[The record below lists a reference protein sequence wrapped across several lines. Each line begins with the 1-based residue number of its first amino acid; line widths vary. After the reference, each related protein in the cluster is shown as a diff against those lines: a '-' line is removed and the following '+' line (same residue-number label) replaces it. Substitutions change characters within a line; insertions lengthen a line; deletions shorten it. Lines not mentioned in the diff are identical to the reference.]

1 MGGKYVSLKTGD
13 RILYEKVYAVIH
25 KQSDLNVIVFETNG
39 GTPISNYMVP
49 TNSTFDPNIIFI
61 PEKENAVFLGWY
73 LDSSFTMPHIE
84 QVITQDTTLYARWAE
99 NGIKTSIKTSVS
111 KAEGKTSIVVTALVT
126 DGNGTPLE
134 GVLVNFS
141 GSAGT
146 WAQKTA
152 VTNNKGEAV
161 VEYTTGNSNPIPGLD
176 MTELLKAVENVSF
189 IADYT
194 QVTVESSCPFVYSFD
209 GQNYHFEHEAIPF
222 SVNKALMSTSYGT
235 LRHLREH
242 NGLYHVR
249 IAEMLPET
257 SFIHGFKLYAVEYKD
272 GQGIIEVFADIFGN
286 PHTIKTKIL
295 PEKFE
300 DHHGN
305 DLLDELLMEDVML
318 ISDYRKLY
326 EGDYVTSYTATFARP
341 DNTTDIAKFMV
352 KAQEAPLMSRI
363 WGWMNDVLDGENNM
377 WWIEQIL
384 NIPENKQAFI
394 ELSKAVN
401 LHVELWDGHQWVE
414 QGQIQAGGHL
424 LEEFL
429 VPLDL
434 SLVDEN
440 IDEIK
445 VRLSFVTGLFQI
457 DSVSMDFS
465 ENAVENVY
473 ELELSEALFNGD
485 ENVIS
490 IINDFESEDYVRM
503 VQGDKIDLYYQVPE
517 IRDGYERGFTVALK
531 GYFHENPDSHLNP
544 IVHEWEGL
552 DAEGIIQA
560 LYEMND
566 KHAIDSMD
574 DFIWINSLFT
584 TLENASIEEKVEQ
597 IVVEHVLPWI
607 FRDENEISVSS
618 NIN

>member
-1 MGGKYVSLKTGD
+1 MVYDSNEYTQSGNRNYPQPYQVYYRVAPTFGFDKSTPAKLVVDGTLVVNGSIAGKVLTNETGTVIISRNANTKINISHVESDGTIVNKVYSLKDINGKEISPIGKFKIFVNQPTWKSYITFVKNDGSGIEETIEQTYGKPIIFPDWASEEVSWYSATVGGKYVSLKTGD

-73 LDSSFTMPHIE
+73 LDSSFTRPYIE

-111 KAEGKTSIVVTALVT
+111 KTNGKTSIVVTALVT

-161 VEYTTGNSNPIPGLD
+161 VEYTTGNSNALLD

-249 IAEMLPET
+249 IAEK
-257 SFIHGFKLYAVEYKD
+257 HRLYMALNYT
-272 GQGIIEVFADIFGN
+272 QSN
-286 PHTIKTKIL
+286 TKMVR
-295 PEKFE
+295 
-300 DHHGN
+300 
-305 DLLDELLMEDVML
+305 ELLKSL
-318 ISDYRKLY
+318 
-326 EGDYVTSYTATFARP
+326 
-341 DNTTDIAKFMV
+341 
-352 KAQEAPLMSRI
+352 
-363 WGWMNDVLDGENNM
+363 
-377 WWIEQIL
+377 QI
-384 NIPENKQAFI
+384 
-394 ELSKAVN
+394 
-401 LHVELWDGHQWVE
+401 
-414 QGQIQAGGHL
+414 
-424 LEEFL
+424 
-429 VPLDL
+429 
-434 SLVDEN
+434 SLVTL
-440 IDEIK
+440 I
-445 VRLSFVTGLFQI
+445 L
-457 DSVSMDFS
+457 
-465 ENAVENVY
+465 
-473 ELELSEALFNGD
+473 
-485 ENVIS
+485 
-490 IINDFESEDYVRM
+490 
-503 VQGDKIDLYYQVPE
+503 
-517 IRDGYERGFTVALK
+517 LK
-531 GYFHENPDSHLNP
+531 QKFYPRNLR
-544 IVHEWEGL
+544 ITM
-552 DAEGIIQA
+552 AMT
-560 LYEMND
+560 Y
-566 KHAIDSMD
+566 
-574 DFIWINSLFT
+574 
-584 TLENASIEEKVEQ
+584 
-597 IVVEHVLPWI
+597 
-607 FRDENEISVSS
+607 
-618 NIN
+618 